1 MNQIIAAIPNICQG
15 TDQVFIDELTQRLRS
30 VTNLILLDV
39 AMDHA
44 RNRTV
49 FSFTGTKEAIFEGGL
64 ALYEQS
70 LDQID
75 MRHHVGEFPRVGAV
89 DVFPFVPL
97 KNATM
102 AEAKEWAS
110 EFAELVAERFKL
122 PVYLYA
128 ESARYRYRRDVDNIR
143 QGEYEGFEAKMADQR
158 WKPDLGPDRFPAASG
173 VTIIGARYPLLSF
186 NVFLGT
192 RDATIAHT
200 VAHEISATSGGI
212 VRAHGLLDPASER
225 AMLSVA
231 ITNFKA
237 SPLYRTVENIRL
249 EADRFGV
256 NIRRVEL
263 IGLIPER
270 VLIEAAEYYL
280 RIHGFD
286 HDDLLEKNIQRH
298 IDESFVFGD

>member
-1 MNQIIAAIPNICQG
+1 MNQIIAAIPNICEG
-15 TDQVFIDELTQRLRS
+15 TDTVFINEITDRLRGI
-30 VTNLILLDV
+30 TNLILLDV

-49 FSFTGTKEAIFEGGL
+49 FSFTGTKEAVFEGGL
-64 ALYEQS
+64 ALYEQA
-70 LDQID
+70 LDRID

-102 AEAKEWAS
+102 KEAKLWAD
-110 EFAELVAERFKL
+110 EFAELVAKRFNL

-143 QGEYEGFEAKMADQR
+143 QGEYEGFEAKMQDQR
-158 WKPDLGPDRFPAASG
+158 WKPDLGPDRFSASSG
-173 VTIIGARYPLLSF
+173 ATIIGARYPLLSF

-192 RDATIAHT
+192 RDESIAQA
-200 VAHEISATSGGI
+200 VAHEIADTSGGI
-212 VRAHGLLDPASER
+212 VRAHGALDPATDR
-225 AMLSVA
+225 AMISVA

-237 SPLYRTVENIRL
+237 SPLYRTVENIRM
-249 EADRFGV
+249 EADRYGV

-286 HDDLLEKNIQRH
+286 HKNMLEKNIQRH
-298 IDESFVFGD
+298 IDKSFTFGD

>member
-1 MNQIIAAIPNICQG
+1 MDQIIAAVPNICEG
-15 TDQVFIDELTQRLRS
+15 TDETFIDEITARLRS
-30 VTNLILLDV
+30 IPSLILLDV

-49 FSFTGTKEAIFEGGL
+49 FSFTGTKEAVFSGGL
-64 ALYEQS
+64 ALYEMA
-70 LDQID
+70 LERID
-75 MRHHVGEFPRVGAV
+75 MRHHIGEFPRVGAV

-102 AEAKEWAS
+102 KQAKEWAD
-110 EFAELVAERFKL
+110 EFAELVVQRFKL

-143 QGEYEGFEAKMADQR
+143 QGEYEGFEAKMQDQR
-158 WKPDLGPDRFPAASG
+158 WKPDLGPDRFPASSG

-186 NVFLGT
+186 NVFLGS
-192 RDATIAHT
+192 RDESIADK
-200 VAHEISATSGGI
+200 VAHEIADTSGGI
-212 VRAHGLLDPASER
+212 VRAHGALDPDTDR

-237 SPLYRTVENIRL
+237 SPLYRTIENIRL
-249 EADRFGV
+249 EADRYGV

-263 IGLIPER
+263 IGLVPER
-270 VLIEAAEYYL
+270 VLLQAAEYYL
-280 RIHGFD
+280 RIHDFD
-286 HDDLLEKNIQRH
+286 RNNLLEKTIQRH
-298 IDESFVFGD
+298 IDKSFVFGD